1 MAAGGPKMETDLLI
15 CFLVLQSTFCKWFFL
30 KTKQFC
36 YEKSWEWRNGE
47 KNLIDNDIIV
57 PNAKLPL
64 MPESDLMQMY
74 IQSLGVKKKNPT
86 KK

>member
-15 CFLVLQSTFCKWFFL
+15 CFLVLQSTFR

-57 PNAKLPL
+57 QNAKLPL
-64 MPESDLMQMY
+64 MPDSDLMQMD
-74 IQSLGVKKKNPT
+74 IQWHL
-86 KK
+86 